1 MAKQAAKLCLLGAT
15 DADLADFFEVSVRTI
30 ERWQSQH
37 AEFCRAVKVAKE
49 EANDRVERSLYQKA
63 VGFQREAVKIF
74 MPAGSEEP
82 VYAPYI
88 ENVHPDTAAAIFW
101 LKNRRKDEW
110 RDKQDVDHNHK
121 VTISEEFEAFIRR
134 LNAPQTAP
142 RRLEAQTIDADF
154 DQAHD

>member
-1 MAKQAAKLCLLGAT
+1 MPRGPGGRPPKYEKSMAKQAAKLCLLGAT

-74 MPAGSEEP
+74 MPAGS
-82 VYAPYI
+82 
-88 ENVHPDTAAAIFW
+88 
-101 LKNRRKDEW
+101 
-110 RDKQDVDHNHK
+110 
-121 VTISEEFEAFIRR
+121 
-134 LNAPQTAP
+134 
-142 RRLEAQTIDADF
+142 
-154 DQAHD
+154 

>member
-74 MPAGSEEP
+74 MPAGS
-82 VYAPYI
+82 
-88 ENVHPDTAAAIFW
+88 
-101 LKNRRKDEW
+101 
-110 RDKQDVDHNHK
+110 
-121 VTISEEFEAFIRR
+121 
-134 LNAPQTAP
+134 
-142 RRLEAQTIDADF
+142 
-154 DQAHD
+154 